1 MKSLYLKDKI
11 RRQNFKKR
19 NNINLILKYIINN
32 EKFSSKI
39 RYKSL
44 YFLRSLNKNDSIT
57 RLTNRCSITYRS
69 KSTLKKFGLS
79 RLAFRKYALRGYLS
93 GVKKSSW

>member
-1 MKSLYLKDKI
+1 MRSLYLKDKI

-19 NNINLILKYIINN
+19 NNLNLILKYIIKN
-32 EKFSSKI
+32 ENISLKV
-39 RYKSL
+39 RYKAL
-44 YFLRSLNKNDSIT
+44 YYLRSLNKNDSIT
-57 RLTNRCSITYRS
+57 KLSNRCSITFRS

-93 GVKKSSW
+93 GVKKSS